1 MWGIMGSTIPNLPI
15 HSQAR
20 RGKQHQRRRWA
31 SGQDE
36 TTGIEEFGNA
46 VMRRMEC
53 HGSLGLAGFEDKPY
67 SPMSRLYTVRGPW
80 LQDKIRSCC
89 V

>member
-1 MWGIMGSTIPNLPI
+1 MWGILGSTIPNLPI

-36 TTGIEEFGNA
+36 TTGIEEFGN
-46 VMRRMEC
+46 VVVKRTEC
-53 HGSLGLAGFEDKPY
+53 HGPLGLGGFEEKRR
-67 SPMSRLYTVRGPW
+67 SPCQDFTRCEVRGF
-80 LQDKIRSCC
+80 KIRFGAA